1 MFHFNS
7 LYLQSQLMGTLYI
20 GISQKDIDSLTEQ
33 LICLGFLCKKNEGT
47 YQTGY
52 IELLSLS
59 KNGWTIYGKVKGY

>member
-1 MFHFNS
+1 
-7 LYLQSQLMGTLYI
+7 MGTLYI